1 MDVVPIVGFKN
12 VLAGPLMHL
21 VHSQTLILQLAI
33 DWCDDELSASKYEE
47 RLFSC
52 FENTRNTFL
61 FGLGMNVLI
70 EYWNLQRIPDFLILI
85 EDLA

>member
-1 MDVVPIVGFKN
+1 MDVVPRYTYDQCTYIVGFKN

-61 FGLGMNVLI
+61 LGVSMDVLI
-70 EYWNLQRIPDFLILI
+70 EC
-85 EDLA
+85 

>member
-1 MDVVPIVGFKN
+1 
-12 VLAGPLMHL
+12 MHL
-21 VHSQTLILQLAI
+21 VHSQTLILQSAI

-61 FGLGMNVLI
+61 LGVSMDVLT
-70 EYWNLQRIPDFLILI
+70 EC
-85 EDLA
+85 